1 MRFAKLKNMM
11 PRTTAPRVASPMG
24 AAVPKMPAMPSN
36 ISAAPMVTAPMA
48 RATLPSIQSTANT
61 ATPIELG
68 DPKRLAKIGT
78 LLRLGRK

>member
-1 MRFAKLKNMM
+1 MRFKKLQTMM
-11 PRTTAPRVASPMG
+11 PNMGPNVASPMG
-24 AAVPKMPAMPSN
+24 MGVPKMPAMPAAMPRPPVV
-36 ISAAPMVTAPMA
+36 SASPVT
-48 RATLPSIQSTANT
+48 RTTLPSIQATANA